1 MLSITQAVKP
11 GLGKTNGGRVM
22 RAIVIH
28 AARDLRVEDRADEPL
43 GAGQL
48 RLRLATG
55 GVCGSDLHYYNHGG
69 FGAIRLREPM
79 ILGHEVSAF
88 VTEIGAGVTGF
99 AVGQLVAVSPSRPCG
114 ACRYCLEGLPNQCL
128 NMRFYGSA
136 MPFPHIQGAFR
147 ENLVA
152 DASQCVDAR
161 GLTAGEAAMAE
172 PLAVT
177 LHATGRAGG
186 MLGKRV
192 LITGCGPI
200 GVLSILAA
208 RRAGAAEIVATD
220 LSDFTLALAAKVGAD
235 RVINTATTPEA
246 MASYAAD
253 KGYFDVLYECTGVEA
268 ALAGGI
274 AAMRPRGVIL
284 QLGLGGDMRL
294 PMMAITAK
302 ELELRG
308 SFRFHSEFAVG
319 VGLMQKRLIDVAPLI
334 THSVPLD
341 NAEVAF
347 QLASDRRQAMKA
359 QIVFSE

>member
-1 MLSITQAVKP
+1 
-11 GLGKTNGGRVM
+11 M

-28 AARDLRVEDRADEPL
+28 AARDLRIEDCPVESP
-43 GAGQL
+43 GPGQM

-69 FGAIRLREPM
+69 FGAVRLREPM
-79 ILGHEVSAF
+79 ILGHEVSAY
-88 VTEIGAGVTGF
+88 VETLGPGVTGF
-99 AVGQLVAVSPSRPCG
+99 TAGQLVAVSPSRPCG
-114 ACRYCLEGLPNQCL
+114 GCRFCLEGLPNQCL

-147 ENLVA
+147 SSLVA
-152 DASQCVDAR
+152 DASQCVDAT

-177 LHATGRAGG
+177 LHATTRAGV

-192 LITGCGPI
+192 LVTGCGPI

-220 LSDFTLALAAKVGAD
+220 LSDFTLSIAAQVGAD
-235 RVINTATTPEA
+235 RVINTGREPDALA
-246 MASYAAD
+246 AYGAD
-253 KGYFDVLYECTGVEA
+253 KGYFDVLYECTGVAA

-274 AAMRPRGVIL
+274 AALRPRGVIL
-284 QLGLGGDMRL
+284 QLGLGGDMSL

-302 ELELRG
+302 ELDLRG
-308 SFRFHSEFAVG
+308 SFRFHAEFAVA
-319 VGLMQKRLIDVAPLI
+319 VGLMQKRLIDVKPLI
-334 THSVPLD
+334 TQTVPLSE
-341 NAEVAF
+341 AETAF
-347 QLASDRRQAMKA
+347 KLASDRSQAMKA
-359 QIVFSE
+359 QIEFSTA